1 MTLSTYLNLFNFP
14 HLWGI
19 CLYLF
24 KEEGFICSLAS
35 PSTSTIVAG
44 FRLWEAARAQLS
56 HFSIGI
62 PCMREVLVSYVF
74 SCPANATVRCWIVK
88 QWERKEGKR
97 KQIKEMKDIGKMLL
111 IASFW

>member
-1 MTLSTYLNLFNFP
+1 
-14 HLWGI
+14 
-19 CLYLF
+19 
-24 KEEGFICSLAS
+24 
-35 PSTSTIVAG
+35 
-44 FRLWEAARAQLS
+44 
-56 HFSIGI
+56 
-62 PCMREVLVSYVF
+62 MREVLVSYVF